1 MSDFSSIHTKLGDDG
16 RVVIPAPMRKELGL
30 RPGDTLV
37 VESDGHSLL
46 LRSYDEVLK
55 ETQEFFRQ
63 FIPPGLCLSDE
74 LIAERRAEAA
84 REQAE
89 TAALLAAHRKS

>member
-1 MSDFSSIHTKLGDDG
+1 MSDFSSSHTKLGDDG
-16 RVVIPAPMRKELGL
+16 RVVIPATMRKELGL

-55 ETQEFFRQ
+55 ETQDYFRQ
-63 FIPPGLCLSDE
+63 FAPGLSLVDE
-74 LIAERRAEAA
+74 LIAYRRAEAA
-84 REQAE
+84 REDAE
-89 TAALLAAHRKS
+89 TAEWLASHRKP